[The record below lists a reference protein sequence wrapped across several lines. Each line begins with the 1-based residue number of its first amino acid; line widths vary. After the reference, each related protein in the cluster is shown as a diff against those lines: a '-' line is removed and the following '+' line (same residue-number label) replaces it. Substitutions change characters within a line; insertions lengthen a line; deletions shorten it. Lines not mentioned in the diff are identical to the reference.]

1 MVESSVA
8 MKISFGNVATFPS
21 VVLLGLL
28 LLIPALARG
37 DEAAE
42 YGQSAKGESA
52 LMGMFYDLKQTQQHV
67 AVPITYEQ
75 TIDQF
80 LKQDWDESV
89 LNHYYR
95 ATKLIYT
102 TQIFIPSIDAS
113 KGTEA
118 FGVEKLVQPN
128 WYLIHYKGQ
137 VVVPQDGTYRFVGY
151 GDNVM
156 IVGVD
161 EKTVLVGDR
170 ADIVLPTFKWTS
182 TGEGS
187 QAYPD
192 ANLVDGTWLNLTAGQ
207 VIDLDVLIGESSGGE
222 SAFFLMIE
230 KKGEHYADDGK
241 GHPVLPIFQV
251 APYDTPAPKYL
262 QNAPL
267 FSKKFVIW
275 KCLQ

>member
-1 MVESSVA
+1 ME
-8 MKISFGNVATFPS
+8 IYPGNPFRM
-21 VVLLGLL
+21 VLL
-28 LLIPALARG
+28 ILAG
-37 DEAAE
+37 FLFAVIGGNADDASE
-42 YGQSAKGESA
+42 YGKSTKGESA

-67 AVPITYEQ
+67 PTPINYQ
-75 TIDQF
+75 KTIDDF
-80 LKQDWDESV
+80 LNQDWDESV

-95 ATKLIYT
+95 ATQLIYT
-102 TQIFIPSIDAS
+102 SQIFIPSIDAS

-118 FGVEKLVQPN
+118 FGVNKLVAPN

-137 VVVPQDGTYRFVGY
+137 VAVPETGTYRFVGY
-151 GDNVM
+151 GDNVL

-192 ANLVDGTWLNLTAGQ
+192 AKLVDGDWLNFTAGQ
-207 VIDLDVLIGESSGGE
+207 VFDLDVLIGESSGGS

-230 KKGEHYADDGK
+230 KKGEHYPDAGK
-241 GHPVLPIFQV
+241 GHPILPIFQV
-251 APYDTPAPKYL
+251 APYDTPAVKPG
-262 QNAPL
+262 QFGPQ
-267 FSKKFVIW
+267 FSKGSVVW
-275 KCLQ
+275 KCVQ

>member
-1 MVESSVA
+1 MR
-8 MKISFGNVATFPS
+8 IFFGNVAPFPHA
-21 VVLLGLL
+21 VLLGMLL
-28 LLIPALARG
+28 LVPALGRG

-42 YGQSAKGESA
+42 YGQSTKGESA
-52 LMGMFYDLKQTQQHV
+52 LMGMFYDLKQNQQHV

-80 LKQDWDESV
+80 LNQDWDESV

-161 EKTVLVGDR
+161 AKTVLVGDR
-170 ADIVLPTFKWTS
+170 ADIILPTFKWTS

-192 ANLVDGTWLNLTAGQ
+192 ANLVDGTWLDLTAGQ

-241 GHPVLPIFQV
+241 GHPILPIFQV

-275 KCLQ
+275 KSLQ